1 MTVSMTPRARRVLVV
16 EDDPD
21 LREALQLLIESAS
34 TTLTCTVGV
43 EDGAQAMQYLEEHA
57 PPCLIL
63 LDLMMPRVDG
73 WQVLDWL
80 RRHPR
85 LSRVP
90 VLLVSAV
97 GPDRARQAM
106 ALHDGAAYLPKPPD
120 SEQLMA
126 MVGRHCHG
134 CRAKG
139 PAGAEATPPLA

>member
-1 MTVSMTPRARRVLVV
+1 MVENATLPLAQRTRRVLVV

-21 LREALQLLIESAS
+21 LRETLQLLIESAA
-34 TTLTCTVGV
+34 TTTTCTVGAG
-43 EDGAQAMQYLEEHA
+43 DGAEAIRYLEEHA

-63 LDLMMPRVDG
+63 LDLMMPGVDG

-85 LSRVP
+85 LRDIP

-106 ALHDGAAYLPKPPD
+106 ALHSVAGFLPKPPD
-120 SEQLMA
+120 TDALMA
-126 MVGRHCHG
+126 AIGRHCHA
-134 CRAKG
+134 CKQQRSH
-139 PAGAEATPPLA
+139 